1 MPICPSCFPEKIQEL
16 PYLSLSDSPQFHHG
30 MPDTIA
36 CLTPDVFPHL
46 DDNSVCARH
55 ECSESDCNFVH
66 IPYSK
71 EELEA
76 QGRLQED

>member
-1 MPICPSCFPEKIQEL
+1 MPICPSCFPEK
-16 PYLSLSDSPQFHHG
+16 G
-30 MPDTIA
+30 VTDTIA
-36 CLTPDVFPHL
+36 CSTPDVFPHL
-46 DDNSVCARH
+46 DDKSVCVRH